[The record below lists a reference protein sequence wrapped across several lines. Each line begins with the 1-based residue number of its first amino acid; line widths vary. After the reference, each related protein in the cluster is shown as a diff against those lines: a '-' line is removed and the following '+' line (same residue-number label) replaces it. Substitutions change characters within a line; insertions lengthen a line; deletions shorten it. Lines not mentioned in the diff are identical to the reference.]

1 MEINPN
7 AAICNTLAAETSPY
21 LGQQTDKASTGRST
35 AGVRDGFS
43 CRAPLYA
50 IELLLLLIDE

>member
-21 LGQQTDKASTGRST
+21 LGQQPDQASVGKLT
-35 AGVRDGFS
+35 AWECESFS
-43 CRAPLYA
+43 YRVSLFN
-50 IELLLLLIDE
+50 IEPRLLLIDE